1 MKIANWLRSSG
12 IMVTVLQ
19 LPAGHTRRVT
29 KTHYT
34 SLKLLDPIMKLV
46 SPEEL
51 KSQAKDAG
59 LREISTRIV
68 TLKSNKSF
76 YIGTYRNE

>member
-1 MKIANWLRSSG
+1 MLL
-12 IMVTVLQ
+12 TVLQ
-19 LPAGHTRRVT
+19 LQAEHSGNVS
-29 KTHYT
+29 KTPYT
-34 SLKLLDPIMKLV
+34 SLKLLDPVMKLV

-59 LREISTRIV
+59 LREISTRTV

-76 YIGTYRNE
+76 NIGTYMKE